1 MAIKDI
7 NIINPNFEGIVDSLI
22 ERLKANPRFKDFN
35 FKASNLRVLIDLL
48 ANNTAYNA
56 MYLNMVGNELFLDTA
71 LHRNSVISKAK
82 ELNYVPRSNVA
93 SSASINIKIPNPV
106 EVPVYMKAGT
116 TFISEPVNGVSYSFV
131 SVDDA
136 VSEVIDGMHTINGVT
151 IKQGVVATESWTY
164 DATAN
169 PEQIFT
175 IGNKDVDMS
184 TLRVFVRDSATENT
198 STEYKLANDYLTLDG
213 EDEVFFVQEDF
224 DGYYQFYFGDNI
236 FGKMIEDG
244 NIVTIS
250 YIVTSG
256 DSVYGISSFT
266 VGSDI
271 GGNYSAIIETVSES
285 SKGSKRESIESI
297 KFSAPKTYKNQR
309 RAVTDEDYIIILS
322 NNEYGF
328 VFDTISVWSEGNNT
342 IVCCKPNDA
351 FYLTE
356 SQKETIINNV
366 LIPSSVMTKQF
377 QIIDPNYTFL
387 SFRSNVVLKKM
398 NRLVTEN
405 SIRAIV
411 KSIITDY
418 CSKNLNQFNT
428 TFKSTEMWK
437 LINDSD
443 DSIVSYDFDLL
454 LQKRILPNIDSFYS
468 LTINFDNPLQSS
480 DSNSLEVY
488 PSFQQYDRDGILHD
502 ACYIIENNGVLKTGY
517 YIGEEFVTIQDDVG
531 SVNFDTGTVK
541 LNGFIVHKINNDS
554 QMLNITAKSKTRNI
568 VVKQNR
574 LITLDTSDDSSI
586 QTTISYI

>member
-256 DSVYGISSFT
+256 DSVYGISSF
-266 VGSDI
+266 
-271 GGNYSAIIETVSES
+271 
-285 SKGSKRESIESI
+285 
-297 KFSAPKTYKNQR
+297 
-309 RAVTDEDYIIILS
+309 
-322 NNEYGF
+322 
-328 VFDTISVWSEGNNT
+328 
-342 IVCCKPNDA
+342 
-351 FYLTE
+351 
-356 SQKETIINNV
+356 
-366 LIPSSVMTKQF
+366 M
-377 QIIDPNYTFL
+377 
-387 SFRSNVVLKKM
+387 
-398 NRLVTEN
+398 
-405 SIRAIV
+405 
-411 KSIITDY
+411 
-418 CSKNLNQFNT
+418 
-428 TFKSTEMWK
+428 
-437 LINDSD
+437 
-443 DSIVSYDFDLL
+443 
-454 LQKRILPNIDSFYS
+454 
-468 LTINFDNPLQSS
+468 
-480 DSNSLEVY
+480 
-488 PSFQQYDRDGILHD
+488 
-502 ACYIIENNGVLKTGY
+502 GV
-517 YIGEEFVTIQDDVG
+517 
-531 SVNFDTGTVK
+531 
-541 LNGFIVHKINNDS
+541 
-554 QMLNITAKSKTRNI
+554 
-568 VVKQNR
+568 
-574 LITLDTSDDSSI
+574 
-586 QTTISYI
+586 